1 MSAAI
6 SVMNLESLKLE
17 LLHCLERAE
26 EADRDD
32 VRRQWLSA
40 AETWQSAI
48 ESRARIQHLSLE
60 WATVKS
66 VAIGGR
72 GGSAS

>member
-1 MSAAI
+1 MG
-6 SVMNLESLKLE
+6 LEALKLN

-32 VRRQWLSA
+32 LRQQWVSA

-48 ESRARIQHLSLE
+48 ESRARIQHLTLE

-66 VAIGGR
+66 VANGNVR
-72 GGSAS
+72 SAPPDAPRS